1 MKKFCVFFLVL
12 VMLLGL
18 VSIASASVPG
28 KILIWC
34 DETRAP
40 VLEEVGKEFTA
51 KYNVP
56 VEVQEVGFGDIRSKL
71 TTAGP
76 AGEGADL
83 IIGPHDWIGELIEN
97 GLLEPISLFTEL
109 RSKFVPVSLE
119 AFTYGGKL
127 YGLPY
132 ATESVALF
140 YNKDLVPEPPATFEE
155 LITIA
160 KGLTNREKGEYG
172 FLIQMPDPYHTFP
185 LLSATGG
192 YIFGENPDG
201 TTNPLDIG
209 LASEGAICGANLLL
223 RLVTEGIQMPGA
235 DYQTVTGLFN
245 EGKLAMMISGPW
257 VTGGI
262 KEAGVNY
269 GITKIPT
276 IDGQV
281 AKPFVGVQG
290 FMISAFSENKLLART
305 FLTEFIAIKDVMLKL
320 YERAT
325 RPPAF
330 LPALEEVSAD
340 PDIQGIAI
348 SAADGIPMPKIPEM
362 ASVWGAWSDAI
373 ELIVNQKLEPDQ
385 AMKNAAEQIK
395 KTIMG
400 E

>member
-1 MKKFCVFFLVL
+1 MKKFLTVLLVL
-12 VMLLGL
+12 VMLMGI
-18 VSIASASVPG
+18 VCIASASEAG
-28 KILIWC
+28 KLLIWC
-34 DETRAP
+34 DEARAP
-40 VLEEVGKEFTA
+40 VLDEVGKEFTA

-56 VEVQEVGFGDIRSKL
+56 VEVQEVDFGEIRSKL

-83 IIGPHDWIGELIEN
+83 IIGPHDWIGELIES

-140 YNKDLVPEPPATFEE
+140 YNKDLVIEPPKTFEE
-155 LITIA
+155 LITMA
-160 KGLTNREKGEYG
+160 KELTNREEGRYG
-172 FLIQMPDPYHTFP
+172 FLIQMPDPYHSFP

-192 YIFGENPDG
+192 YIFGKNPDG

-209 LASEGAICGANLLL
+209 LANEGAIRGANLLL
-223 RLVTEGIQMPGA
+223 RLVKEGIEVPGA
-235 DYQTVTGLFN
+235 DYQTVIGLFN
-245 EGKLAMMISGPW
+245 EDKLAMMIAGPW
-257 VTGGI
+257 VIGGI
-262 KEAGVNY
+262 KEAGINY
-269 GITKIPT
+269 GIAKIPT

-290 FMISAFSENKLLART
+290 FMISAFSENKILTRT
-305 FLTEFIAIKDVMLKL
+305 FLTEFIATKDVMLKL

-330 LPALEEVSAD
+330 IPALEEVSAN
-340 PDIQGIAI
+340 PDIRGIAI

-362 ASVWGAWSDAI
+362 ASVWGAWSDAL

>member
-1 MKKFCVFFLVL
+1 MKKFLTVLLVL
-12 VMLLGL
+12 VMLMGL
-18 VSIASASVPG
+18 VSIASASEAG
-28 KILIWC
+28 KLLIWC

-40 VLEEVGKEFTA
+40 VLEEAGKDFTA
-51 KYNVP
+51 LYGVP
-56 VEVQEVGFGDIRSKL
+56 VEVQEVGFGDIRGKL
-71 TTAGP
+71 TTAAP
-76 AGEGADL
+76 VGEGADL

-97 GLLEPISLFTEL
+97 GLLEPISLFGEL
-109 RSKFVPVSLE
+109 RSKFVPVSLD

-160 KGLTNREKGEYG
+160 KGLTNREEGRYG
-172 FLIQMPDPYHTFP
+172 FLIQTPDPYHLFP

-192 YIFGENPDG
+192 YVFGENPDG

-209 LASEGAICGANLLL
+209 LANEGSIRGANLLL
-223 RLVTEGIQMPGA
+223 RLIEEGIEVPGA

-245 EGKLAMMISGPW
+245 EGKLGMMIAGPW
-257 VTGGI
+257 TLGGI
-262 KEAGVNY
+262 KEAGINY

-305 FLTEFIAIKDVMLKL
+305 FLTEFIATKDVMLKL

-330 LPALEEVSAD
+330 LPALEEVSTN

>member
-1 MKKFCVFFLVL
+1 
-12 VMLLGL
+12 MLLGL
-18 VSIASASVPG
+18 VSMVSASEVG
-28 KILIWC
+28 KLLIWC
-34 DETRAP
+34 DADRAP

-56 VEVQEVGFGDIRSKL
+56 VEVQEVDFGDIKGKL
-71 TTAGP
+71 ATAAP

-97 GLLEPISLFTEL
+97 GLLEPISLFAEL

-132 ATESVALF
+132 ATEAVALF

-172 FLIQMPDPYHTFP
+172 FLIQMPDPYHSFP

-201 TTNPLDIG
+201 TANPLDIG
-209 LASEGAICGANLLL
+209 LASEGAIRGANLLL
-223 RLVTEGIQMPGA
+223 RLVQEGIEVPGA
-235 DYQTVTGLFN
+235 DYQTVIGLFN
-245 EGKLAMMISGPW
+245 EGKLAMMIAGPW
-257 VTGGI
+257 TIEGI
-262 KEAGVNY
+262 REAGINY
-269 GITKIPT
+269 GIAKIPT

-290 FMISAFSENKLLART
+290 FMVSAFSENKLLTRT
-305 FLTEFIAIKDVMLKL
+305 FLTDFVATKETMLKL

-330 LPALEEVSAD
+330 LPALDEVSAN
-340 PDIQGIAI
+340 PDIKGIAI

-362 ASVWGAWSDAI
+362 ASVWGAWSDAL

>member
-132 ATESVALF
+132 ATEAVALF
-140 YNKDLVPEPPATFEE
+140 YNKNLVPEPPATFEE

-209 LASEGAICGANLLL
+209 LANEGAICGANLLL

-257 VTGGI
+257 VIGGI

-269 GITKIPT
+269 GITKIPS

-290 FMISAFSENKLLART
+290 FMISAFSENKILTRT
-305 FLTEFIAIKDVMLKL
+305 FLTDFVATKETMLKL

-330 LPALEEVSAD
+330 LPALEEVSAN
-340 PDIQGIAI
+340 PDIKGIAI

-362 ASVWGAWSDAI
+362 ASVWGSWADAI
-373 ELIVNQKLEPDQ
+373 ELIVNQKLGPEQ
-385 AMKNAAEQIK
+385 ALKDAVEYIK
-395 KTIMG
+395 GAIQG

>member
-1 MKKFCVFFLVL
+1 VKKFLTFLLVL
-12 VMLLGL
+12 VMLVGI
-18 VSIASASVPG
+18 VTIASASEAG
-28 KILIWC
+28 KLLIWC

-40 VLEEVGKEFTA
+40 VLGEAGRDFTTL
-51 KYNVP
+51 YGIP
-56 VEVQEVGFGDIRSKL
+56 VEVQEVGFGDIRGKL
-71 TTAGP
+71 TTAAP
-76 AGEGADL
+76 VGEGADL

-140 YNKDLVPEPPATFEE
+140 YNKDLVPEPPVTFEE

-160 KGLTNREKGEYG
+160 KGLTNREEGRYG
-172 FLIQMPDPYHTFP
+172 FLIQTPDPYHLFP

-209 LASEGAICGANLLL
+209 LANEGSIRGANLLL
-223 RLVTEGIQMPGA
+223 RLIEEGIEVPGA

-245 EGKLAMMISGPW
+245 EGKLGMMIAGPW
-257 VTGGI
+257 TL
-262 KEAGVNY
+262 A
-269 GITKIPT
+269 T

-305 FLTEFIAIKDVMLKL
+305 FLTEFIATKDVMLKL

-330 LPALEEVSAD
+330 LPALEGVSTN

-373 ELIVNQKLEPDQ
+373 ELIVNQKLAPDQ

>member
-1 MKKFCVFFLVL
+1 MKNFLTVLLVL

-18 VSIASASVPG
+18 ISMASASEAG
-28 KILIWC
+28 KLIIWC

-40 VLEEVGKEFTA
+40 ALVEVGKEFTA
-51 KYNVP
+51 KYNIP
-56 VEVQEVGFGDIRSKL
+56 VEVQEVSFAEIRGKL
-71 TTAGP
+71 TTTAP
-76 AGEGADL
+76 VGEGADL

-97 GLLEPISLFTEL
+97 GLLEPISLFAEL
-109 RSKFVPVSLE
+109 RSKLVPVSLE

-132 ATESVALF
+132 ATEAVALF
-140 YNKDLVPEPPATFEE
+140 YNKDLISEPPKTFEE

-172 FLIQMPDPYHTFP
+172 FLIQVPDPYHLFP

-192 YIFGENPDG
+192 YIFGKNPDG

-209 LASEGAICGANLLL
+209 LANEGSIRGVNLLL
-223 RLVTEGIQMPGA
+223 RLVKEGIEFPGV

-257 VTGGI
+257 TLGGI
-262 KEAGVNY
+262 KEAGINY
-269 GITKIPT
+269 GIAKIPT

-305 FLTEFIAIKDVMLKL
+305 FLTEFIATKETMLKL

-330 LPALEEVSAD
+330 LPALEEVFEN
-340 PDIQGIAI
+340 PDIKGIAI

-362 ASVWGAWSDAI
+362 ASVWAAWSDAI
-373 ELIVNQKLEPDQ
+373 EFIVNQELEPDQ

>member
-1 MKKFCVFFLVL
+1 MKKFLTILFVSA
-12 VMLLGL
+12 MLMGL
-18 VSIASASVPG
+18 VSMASASEAG
-28 KILIWC
+28 KLLIWC
-34 DETRAP
+34 DADRVP
-40 VLEEVGKEFTA
+40 LLEEIGKEFTT

-56 VEVQEVGFGDIRSKL
+56 VEVQEIGDPRPKL

-76 AGEGADL
+76 AGEGPDL
-83 IIGPHDWIGELIEN
+83 IIGAHDWIGELIEN

-109 RSKFVPVSLE
+109 RSKFDPVSLE

-132 ATESVALF
+132 ATEAVALF

-172 FLIQMPDPYHTFP
+172 FLIQMPDPYHSFP

-209 LASEGAICGANLLL
+209 LANEGAIRGANLLL
-223 RLVTEGIQMPGA
+223 RLVKEGIEVPGA
-235 DYQTVTGLFN
+235 DYQTVIGLFN
-245 EGKLAMMISGPW
+245 EGKLGMMIAGPW
-257 VTGGI
+257 VIGGI
-262 KEAGVNY
+262 KGAGVNY

-290 FMISAFSENKLLART
+290 FMISAFSENKILTRT
-305 FLTEFIAIKDVMLKL
+305 FLTDFIATKETMLKL
-320 YERAT
+320 YERAN

-330 LPALEEVSAD
+330 LPALEEVSAN
-340 PDIQGIAI
+340 PDIKGIAI

-362 ASVWGAWSDAI
+362 ASVWGAWADAL
-373 ELIVNQKLEPDQ
+373 ELIVNQKLGPEQ
-385 AMKNAAEQIK
+385 ALKDAVEHIK
-395 KTIMG
+395 KAIMG